1 MNIVKRPGQS
11 ALFWLVALLMLAGL
25 ACAQAGEVLTPAE
38 ATERAAGI
46 LPGSDREGSTA
57 GEFQVGD
64 TAALTGRS
72 FLVNIMDA
80 PAGRIAA
87 GQERGVEV
95 EVLQATEVE
104 GEIWYQIQ
112 APTGRGWVSADN
124 LVPVEGGEDE
134 ETAGD
139 DAAEGE
145 TGAGEEAAPSG
156 ISAGDTVYLT
166 GRSFLVNL
174 YDQPAANARIIAG
187 QERGAAVTVLQT
199 ATDNG
204 TTWYEVD
211 APTGQ
216 GWVPEDNLTIEAP

>member
-1 MNIVKRPGQS
+1 MNIVARRGQP
-11 ALFWLVALLMLAGL
+11 ALLWLILLILSGL
-25 ACAQAGEVLTPAE
+25 ACAQAGEILTPAE
-38 ATERAAGI
+38 ATERATGA
-46 LPGSDREGSTA
+46 LPSGDREGSTA
-57 GEFQVGD
+57 GDFQVGD
-64 TAALTGRS
+64 RAALTGRS

-95 EVLQATEVE
+95 EILQATDVE

-112 APTGRGWVSADN
+112 APTGTGWVSADN

-134 ETAGD
+134 ETGAE
-139 DAAEGE
+139 DATEE
-145 TGAGEEAAPSG
+145 GAGEGGEASSGG

-174 YDQPAANARIIAG
+174 YDQPAATARIIAG
-187 QERGAAVTVLQT
+187 QERGAAVTVLDS

-204 TTWYEVD
+204 TMWYQVD

-216 GWVPEDNLTIEAP
+216 GWVPEENITTEAP